1 MSLPNSSPVAGAD
14 VEASPVRANL
24 ENLDT
29 RLEAV
34 EGEITDLAVS
44 AQTYPNG
51 VFTGGLTASTSGLT
65 QVYTVG
71 GLICNHIYYYKT
83 TLIVDF
89 TGQPADTYYVEC
101 DLNGDVAL
109 YTSTSVARTNLNTV
123 VWNGA
128 GFDSVTTADRTELF
142 GTEDL
147 VALNG
152 RAGGQII
159 YGDTAASGNLV
170 LEPTYHATKGS
181 IVIGTG
187 VAGVDYALNFNGET
201 NDGILTWME
210 DEDYFKLSD
219 DLLMNSTEFI
229 YFRDTAISISSVDDG
244 HMDIAADVS
253 IDLNTPIT
261 YTQNVQPI
269 ANDTYYLGKNDDDTP
284 LAYKGVI
291 LKDTT
296 NGKIYRIEVI
306 SGVVTATDLT
316 D

>member
-1 MSLPNSSPVAGAD
+1 MSLPNSSPVVGTD
-14 VEASPVRANL
+14 VEAAPVRANL

-29 RLEAV
+29 RLAAV
-34 EGEITDLAVS
+34 EGEIEDLAVS
-44 AQTYPNG
+44 ASTYPNG
-51 VFTGGLTASTSGLT
+51 VFTGGLTASTVGLT

-71 GLICNHIYYYKT
+71 GLICNHTYYYKT

-89 TGQPADTYYVEC
+89 TGQAADTYYVEC
-101 DLNGDVAL
+101 DSAGDVDL
-109 YTSTSVARTNLNTV
+109 FTSTDVARTNLNTV
-123 VWNGA
+123 VWNGS

-159 YGDTAASGNLV
+159 YGDTAASGDLV

-187 VAGVDYALNFNGET
+187 VAGVDYALKFNGET

-210 DEDYFKLSD
+210 DEDYFQFADGILIPAG
-219 DLLMNSTEFI
+219 EQI
-229 YFRDTAISISSVDDG
+229 YVRDVAISIASLDDG
-244 HMDIAADVS
+244 HLDLTADIS
-253 IDLNTPIT
+253 IDCNSLLL
-261 YTQNVQPI
+261 TQNVEPL
-269 ANDTYYLGKNDDDTP
+269 ADDTYYLGKNDDDTP
-284 LAYKGVI
+284 AAYKGVI

-296 NGKIYRIEVI
+296 NGKYYRVEVI
-306 SGVVTATDLT
+306 SGVITATDLT